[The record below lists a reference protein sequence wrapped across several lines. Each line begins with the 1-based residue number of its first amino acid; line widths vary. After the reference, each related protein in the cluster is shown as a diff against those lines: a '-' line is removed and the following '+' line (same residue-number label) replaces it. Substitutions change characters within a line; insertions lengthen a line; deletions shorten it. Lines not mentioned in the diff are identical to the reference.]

1 MKLKDELIAEG
12 IEATNAK
19 IAKLHNFCE
28 LLRKWNK
35 THSLTAS
42 TTDERLFENIID
54 SLYPVKFLPDFE
66 SCIDIGSGAGFPAI
80 PLAILYDEKEFVLT
94 EPLIKKY
101 AFLQMAKIELGL
113 KNVTVHK
120 KRLEETEARK
130 YDLITSRA
138 VADSKFLVGL
148 SKPFIKDG
156 GYLLF
161 YKGERAE
168 AETEGLD
175 ARIINK
181 DRRNYILIK
190 DKSC

>member
-1 MKLKDELIAEG
+1 MKLKEELEKEG
-12 IEATNAK
+12 IAATNAK
-19 IAKLHNFCE
+19 IAKMHNFCE

-54 SLYPVKFLPDFE
+54 SLYPAKFLPDFQ
-66 SCIDIGSGAGFPAI
+66 SCMDIGSGAGFPAI
-80 PLAILYDEKEFVLT
+80 PLAILYDEKEFTLA

-120 KRLEETEARK
+120 KRVEELEDKK

-138 VADSKFLVGL
+138 VADSKFLIDL
-148 SKPFIKDG
+148 SKPFIKEG

-168 AETEGLD
+168 AEAYGLE
-175 ARIINK
+175 AQIINK
-181 DRRNYILIK
+181 DKRNYILIK
-190 DKSC
+190 DK

>member
-19 IAKLHNFCE
+19 IAKMHNFCE

-54 SLYPVKFLPDFE
+54 SLYPAKFLPDFQ
-66 SCIDIGSGAGFPAI
+66 SCMDIGSGAGFPAI
-80 PLAILYDEKEFVLT
+80 ALAILYDEKEFTLA

-120 KRLEETEARK
+120 KRVEELEDKK

-138 VADSKFLVGL
+138 VADSKFLIDL
-148 SKPFIKDG
+148 SKPFIKEG

-168 AETEGLD
+168 AEAYGLE
-175 ARIINK
+175 AQIINK
-181 DRRNYILIK
+181 DKRNYILIK
-190 DKSC
+190 DK

>member
-138 VADSKFLVGL
+138 VADSKFLVDL

-168 AETEGLD
+168 AEIEGLD